1 MRIAIN
7 GFGRIGRLLL
17 RGLYEKD
24 YKDLEIVAINS
35 TSNPSI
41 CAHLFQWDSVHG
53 PYKGDVKVTESGFD
67 LGRGEIKVF
76 AERDPGALPWKEL
89 GIDIVLECTGDF
101 VGRDAA
107 LKHISSGAQKVL
119 ISAPA
124 KDPDI
129 TIVYGV
135 NHEDLKPEH
144 QIISSASCTTNCL
157 APVAKVLHETFGLM
171 RGFMTT
177 IHAFTGDQKLV
188 DGTHKDLRRARSAPL
203 SMVPTTTGAAKSVA
217 LVLPALKGK
226 LDGTSIRVPV
236 ANVSLVD
243 FCFNTEKPISID
255 SINEAFIQASNTS
268 LKGVLG
274 VNHLPLVSCDF
285 NHNPLSS
292 IVDLAETKV
301 MDSQF
306 GRILSWY
313 DNEWGFA
320 LRMLD
325 TAQFMAG

>member
-53 PYKGDVKVTESGFD
+53 PYQGDVKVTESGFD
-67 LGRGEIKVF
+67 LGKGEIKVF
-76 AERDPGALPWKEL
+76 AERDPSRLPWKEL
-89 GIDIVLECTGDF
+89 GIDIVMECTGDF
-101 VGRDAA
+101 VGRDSA
-107 LKHISSGAQKVL
+107 LKHVSSGAHKVL

-157 APVAKVLHETFGLM
+157 APVAKVLDENFGILQ
-171 RGFMTT
+171 GFMTT

-243 FCFNTEKPISID
+243 FCFNTEKSISID
-255 SINEAFIQASNTS
+255 SINEAFTQASQTS

-292 IVDLAETKV
+292 IVDLGETKV
-301 MDSQF
+301 MNSHF

-325 TAQFMAG
+325 TAQFMAS